1 MRPAFASA
9 GQSSNGHVSVGRVK
23 RGWLNTGPWWLAAA
37 LLVLCGRVPAY
48 AQGASAPAGSEE
60 ARRAEAKQR
69 FEQAVQDYDAG
80 RYDQALANFQEA
92 FRLRPHPL
100 VNVNIANC
108 YDKLG
113 KPLLAIFHFE
123 RFVEAKA
130 GTPAQQA
137 EVSAALVRL
146 RKQVGTLV
154 LRVMPD
160 GALVII
166 DREQQRRAPVLEPM
180 LLQAG
185 EHSLEVRLEGYAPV
199 ERKVIV
205 TGGATFELDIALER
219 THAEPP
225 PLAIAPATESAAGD
239 PAEPLPAVAPPP
251 AAVAVPTAEPAST
264 ELTAPAPPPPATRR
278 SRKGAW
284 IAGGI
289 AASLLVTGTVTGV
302 LALGADGDYKDA
314 RERWVAAASPND
326 RVTAYNDAADA
337 EDRAQTLALTTDV
350 LIGAALVGGA
360 ISALL
365 FLTTGGDEPAERP
378 VEKGKPRPT
387 GSGVLLPF

>member
-1 MRPAFASA
+1 VLIAALCGVAP
-9 GQSSNGHVSVGRVK
+9 
-23 RGWLNTGPWWLAAA
+23 AAA
-37 LLVLCGRVPAY
+37 QPVP
-48 AQGASAPAGSEE
+48 APAGSEE

-69 FEQAVQDYDAG
+69 FEQAVQDYDA
-80 RYDQALANFQEA
+80 RRFDQALANFQEA

-154 LRVMPD
+154 LRVTPD

-166 DREQQRRAPVLEPM
+166 DREQQRRAPVIEPM
-180 LLQAG
+180 QLQAG
-185 EHSLEVRLEGYAPV
+185 EHTLEVQLEGYAPI

-225 PLAIAPATESAAGD
+225 PLVAAPAPEPAAAG

-251 AAVAVPTAEPAST
+251 AAVAEPTPAPASPD
-264 ELTAPAPPPPATRR
+264 LTAPAPPPPAKRR
-278 SRKGAW
+278 SLKGAW

-314 RERWVAAASPND
+314 RSRWATAASPND
-326 RVTAYNDAADA
+326 RVVAYNDAADA
-337 EDRAQTLALTTDV
+337 EGRAQTLALTTDV

-365 FLTTGGDEPAERP
+365 FLTAGGDDPAEARP